1 MGGKI
6 EMDAAGSHPRDRG
19 RAASL
24 NLVSGRLRS
33 KHWKDA
39 LGQAESHDRVQ
50 GCVFDLGSAE
60 IRPSPV
66 AYLFGLIEFD
76 SKVSLDGVGEAHG
89 SLAQRQ
95 ARHLH
100 AAMRSSEPHPC
111 MLKVSD
117 LERSVLGDDVETV
130 QQSEHAGAGPKEI
143 DHRYAGAAAVDL
155 DKF

>member
-100 AAMRSSEPHPC
+100 AAMGSAEPDHYV
-111 MLKVSD
+111 LKVGK
-117 LERSVLGDDVETV
+117 LEGHVVGDDIETV
-130 QQSEHAGAGPKEI
+130 QQPERAWTGAKEV
-143 DHRYAGAAAVDL
+143 DHGDAIAAAVDL
-155 DKF
+155 